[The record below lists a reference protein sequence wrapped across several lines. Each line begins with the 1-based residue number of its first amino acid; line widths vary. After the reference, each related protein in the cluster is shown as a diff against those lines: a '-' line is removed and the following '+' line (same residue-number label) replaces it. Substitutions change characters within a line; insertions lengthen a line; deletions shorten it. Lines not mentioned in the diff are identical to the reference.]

1 MKKAQKPMKIA
12 IIVIAVL
19 AAIALAVGGAV
30 LAYYYLPI
38 SYGETQTH
46 TVGDGK
52 TLKVGVISDTQLAP
66 NESDGES
73 YQNYEA
79 HLRSEEHT
87 SELQSR

>member
-46 TVGDGK
+46 TVGGAF
-52 TLKVGVISDTQLAP
+52 L
-66 NESDGES
+66 
-73 YQNYEA
+73 QNNA
-79 HLRSEEHT
+79 T
-87 SELQSR
+87 FV